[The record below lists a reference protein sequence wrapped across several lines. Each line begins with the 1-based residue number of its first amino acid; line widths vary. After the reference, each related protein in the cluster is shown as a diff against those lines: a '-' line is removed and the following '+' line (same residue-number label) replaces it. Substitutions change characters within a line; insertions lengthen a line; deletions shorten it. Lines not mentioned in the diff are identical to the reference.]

1 MTITLPL
8 ETMTLH
14 DKIQT
19 MESIWQSLTQNA
31 TEVESPAWHG
41 DVLAARKARA
51 SDGTSRYDDW
61 DNAKRRIHA
70 TVQS

>member
-8 ETMTLH
+8 ETMTVN

-19 MESIWQSLTQNA
+19 MESIWQSLTHSS

-41 DVLAARKARA
+41 DVLAARQARA

-70 TVQS
+70 TVHS